1 MQNFFQ
7 KIVQSIKK
15 TKWIPIVISGFVLG
29 IFLLFVTLNNVYTKT
44 YDIKR
49 FNTAK
54 ETIRSPITIENEQET
69 ERKTREAVQSVK
81 DRFDISKEITNQRIQ
96 FIEEIFEA
104 INTIEKTEA
113 KKKNDEASLTHQ
125 EKLQQLKQ
133 ILSPEITEQINDSVF
148 AYLLEL
154 DEKERN
160 KGKKELTESVKQI
173 LSNGVRMENIERAT
187 SEAISS
193 IKYTDLEEDFKKHL
207 QKLAEFSIVENSFFD
222 YDKTMEAQ
230 KSAASNVDPVVIR
243 AGEIIVREG
252 QTITNEIYE
261 ELKLVGLLN
270 KERNF
275 YPVISLL
282 IFIAMILSIIT
293 YELFVLDKKQGI
305 DRGIIL
311 SVLFISILVI
321 SLMKVISLYTTTT
334 NQLFYTVP
342 VATGVLLV
350 KLLINERLAI
360 VLASLYAILG
370 TIIFNG
376 EIPGSLNMEAG
387 IYFFFSQMAAIIF
400 LVNVKDRLTIMK
412 SGIGMSIVNI
422 VTVLLFL
429 FLSFE
434 KYSIKD
440 LFLQS
445 GFGVLSA
452 FLSAVLAIGLLPF
465 FETSLGIL
473 SDIKLLQLSSPN
485 HPLLKKLLTEAPGT
499 YHHSVMVANLSETA
513 CEAIGVNGLLA
524 RVGAYYHDI
533 GKTVRPHYFIENQLA
548 IRNPHDF
555 IEPRQSAQIIMA
567 HPYDGVEML
576 KKHKMPKEIIAIAQQ
591 HHGTTLLK
599 YFYYKEKE
607 TDEHVTESEF
617 RYPGPKPQTK
627 ETAIVSICDS
637 VEAATR
643 SLKEPTK
650 EKIEEVVS
658 SIIKDRLTDG
668 QFDECALTFME
679 LKIAQQTICDTLKG
693 IFHSRIQYP
702 EKEEV

>member
-1 MQNFFQ
+1 M
-7 KIVQSIKK
+7 
-15 TKWIPIVISGFVLG
+15 ISGFVLG

-658 SIIKDRLTDG
+658 SIIKERLTDG

>member
-1 MQNFFQ
+1 M
-7 KIVQSIKK
+7 
-15 TKWIPIVISGFVLG
+15 ISGFVLG

>member
-1 MQNFFQ
+1 
-7 KIVQSIKK
+7 
-15 TKWIPIVISGFVLG
+15 
-29 IFLLFVTLNNVYTKT
+29 FLLFITLNNVYTKT

-387 IYFFFSQMAAIIF
+387 
-400 LVNVKDRLTIMK
+400 
-412 SGIGMSIVNI
+412 
-422 VTVLLFL
+422 
-429 FLSFE
+429 
-434 KYSIKD
+434 
-440 LFLQS
+440 
-445 GFGVLSA
+445 
-452 FLSAVLAIGLLPF
+452 
-465 FETSLGIL
+465 
-473 SDIKLLQLSSPN
+473 
-485 HPLLKKLLTEAPGT
+485 
-499 YHHSVMVANLSETA
+499 
-513 CEAIGVNGLLA
+513 
-524 RVGAYYHDI
+524 
-533 GKTVRPHYFIENQLA
+533 
-548 IRNPHDF
+548 
-555 IEPRQSAQIIMA
+555 
-567 HPYDGVEML
+567 
-576 KKHKMPKEIIAIAQQ
+576 
-591 HHGTTLLK
+591 
-599 YFYYKEKE
+599 
-607 TDEHVTESEF
+607 
-617 RYPGPKPQTK
+617 
-627 ETAIVSICDS
+627 
-637 VEAATR
+637 
-643 SLKEPTK
+643 
-650 EKIEEVVS
+650 
-658 SIIKDRLTDG
+658 
-668 QFDECALTFME
+668 
-679 LKIAQQTICDTLKG
+679 
-693 IFHSRIQYP
+693 
-702 EKEEV
+702 